1 MDLSE
6 KTRLEKLLGML
17 GSSFDGERA
26 TAAAMIQ
33 RMAEAKKLTINELIA
48 QAHAPAGSASQER
61 SGERRQQQK
70 PPPPPP
76 PEPDFTDIDR
86 ADDLLKMLRR
96 IAEKPD
102 VAARVL
108 TPWEI
113 NFATDVAGRYDYDYD
128 LSEKQLVIVEKILR
142 KASRVFR

>member
-1 MDLSE
+1 LDLSE

-48 QAHAPAGSASQER
+48 QAHMPAAF
-61 SGERRQQQK
+61 SGYRQ

-76 PEPDFTDIDR
+76 PEPEPRYRESEPDFTDIDK
-86 ADDLLKMLRR
+86 AYDLLKMLRR

-102 VAARVL
+102 IAARVL

-113 NFATDVAGRYDYDYD
+113 NFSTDVSARYSHDYD

-142 KASRVFR
+142 KASRVFT

>member
-26 TAAAMIQ
+26 TAASMIQ

-48 QAHAPAGSASQER
+48 QAHSPSTGYQ
-61 SGERRQQQK
+61 RQ
-70 PPPPPP
+70 PPPPPD

-96 IAEKPD
+96 VAEKPD

-113 NFATDVAGRYDYDYD
+113 NFSTDVSARYSHDYD

-142 KASRVFR
+142 KASRVFT

>member
-1 MDLSE
+1 LDLSE

-33 RMAEAKKLTINELIA
+33 RMAESKKITINELIA
-48 QAHAPAGSASQER
+48 LAHSPPTSPGSGSASQGR
-61 SGERRQQQK
+61 AGQQK

-76 PEPDFTDIDR
+76 PEPDFTDIDK
-86 ADDLLKMLRR
+86 ADDLLKM
-96 IAEKPD
+96 
-102 VAARVL
+102 
-108 TPWEI
+108 
-113 NFATDVAGRYDYDYD
+113 YDADYE

-142 KASRVFR
+142 KASRVFT

>member
-1 MDLSE
+1 LDLSE

-26 TAAAMIQ
+26 TAALMIG
-33 RMAEAKKLTINELIA
+33 RMAEAKKMTINELIGM
-48 QAHAPAGSASQER
+48 AHTAPSSR
-61 SGERRQQQK
+61 HQQK
-70 PPPPPP
+70 TSPPPPPP
-76 PEPDFTDIDR
+76 PPPPDSGFSDIDK

-96 IAEKPD
+96 IAD
-102 VAARVL
+102 NAAVAARVL

-113 NFATDVAGRYDYDYD
+113 NFSTDVSARYSYDYD

-142 KASRVFR
+142 KAARVFP

>member
-1 MDLSE
+1 MDVAE
-6 KTRLEKLLGML
+6 KTRLQKLLGML

-33 RMAEAKKLTINELIA
+33 RMAEGKKITINELIA
-48 QAHAPAGSASQER
+48 QAYEPPAGA
-61 SGERRQQQK
+61 RQQQK

-76 PEPDFTDIDR
+76 PEPDFTDIDK

-96 IAEKPD
+96 IAGAKD
-102 VAARVL
+102 IAARVL

-113 NFATDVAGRYDYDYD
+113 NFSTDVSDRYSHDYD

-142 KASRVFR
+142 KASRVFT

>member
-1 MDLSE
+1 LDLSE

-26 TAAAMIQ
+26 TAASMIQ

-48 QAHAPAGSASQER
+48 QAHSPSTGYQ
-61 SGERRQQQK
+61 RQ
-70 PPPPPP
+70 PPPPPD

-96 IAEKPD
+96 VAEKPD

-113 NFATDVAGRYDYDYD
+113 NFSTDVSARYSHDYD

-142 KASRVFR
+142 KASRVFT

>member
-1 MDLSE
+1 
-6 KTRLEKLLGML
+6 ML

-48 QAHAPAGSASQER
+48 LAHSPPTAPGGKQ
-61 SGERRQQQK
+61 QQQK
-70 PPPPPP
+70 PPPPPPP
-76 PEPDFTDIDR
+76 PEPDFTDIDK

-96 IAEKPD
+96 IAANPT

-113 NFATDVAGRYDYDYD
+113 NFSTDVSGHYDADYE

-142 KASRVFR
+142 KASRVFP

>member
-1 MDLSE
+1 MDPSE
-6 KTRLEKLLGML
+6 ITRLEKLLGML

-48 QAHAPAGSASQER
+48 ATHMPASNQ
-61 SGERRQQQK
+61 RQQSK
-70 PPPPPP
+70 PPPPP
-76 PEPDFTDIDR
+76 PEPDFTDIDK

-96 IAEKPD
+96 IGEKPGI
-102 VAARVL
+102 AARVL

-113 NFATDVAGRYDYDYD
+113 NFSTDVSARYNHDYD

-142 KASRVFR
+142 KASRVFP

>member
-1 MDLSE
+1 MDPSE
-6 KTRLEKLLGML
+6 KSRLEKLLGML

-26 TAAAMIQ
+26 TAAALIQ

-48 QAHAPAGSASQER
+48 KAHMPAGNQ
-61 SGERRQQQK
+61 RQHS

-76 PEPDFTDIDR
+76 PEPDFTDIDK
-86 ADDLLKMLRR
+86 ADDLLKMLCR

-102 VAARVL
+102 IAARVL

-113 NFATDVAGRYDYDYD
+113 NFSTDVSARYSHDYD

-142 KASRVFR
+142 KASRVFP

>member
-1 MDLSE
+1 
-6 KTRLEKLLGML
+6 ML

-33 RMAEAKKLTINELIA
+33 RMAEAKKLTINELISL
-48 QAHAPAGSASQER
+48 AHSPSTAPGGAG
-61 SGERRQQQK
+61 RRQQPPPP

-76 PEPDFTDIDR
+76 PEPDFTDIDK

-96 IAEKPD
+96 IAEKPQI
-102 VAARVL
+102 AARVL

-113 NFATDVAGRYDYDYD
+113 NFSTDVSARYSHDYD

-142 KASRVFR
+142 KASRVFT

>member
-1 MDLSE
+1 LDLSE

-33 RMAEAKKLTINELIA
+33 RMAEAKKLTISELIA
-48 QAHAPAGSASQER
+48 LAHAPTVDDRGTR
-61 SGERRQQQK
+61 SFGF
-70 PPPPPP
+70 PPPP
-76 PEPDFTDIDR
+76 PEPDFTDIDK

-96 IAEKPD
+96 VAEKPD
-102 VAARVL
+102 IAARVL

-113 NFATDVAGRYDYDYD
+113 NFSTDVSSRYAHDYD

-142 KASRVFR
+142 KASRVFT

>member
-1 MDLSE
+1 LDQAE
-6 KTRLEKLLGML
+6 KSRLEKLLGML

-26 TAAAMIQ
+26 TAAAMIL
-33 RMAEAKKLTINELIA
+33 RMAETKKLTINELITM
-48 QAHAPAGSASQER
+48 AHMPADASQ
-61 SGERRQQQK
+61 QAPP

-76 PEPDFTDIDR
+76 PEPDFTDIDQ

-96 IAEKPD
+96 IAEKPV

-108 TPWEI
+108 TPWEV
-113 NFATDVAGRYDYDYD
+113 NFATDVSGRYSHDYD

-142 KASRVFR
+142 KASRVFP

>member
-1 MDLSE
+1 LDLSD

-48 QAHAPAGSASQER
+48 QAHMPAS
-61 SGERRQQQK
+61 SGGYRQQQK
-70 PPPPPP
+70 PPPPPPP
-76 PEPDFTDIDR
+76 PEPDFTDIDK

-96 IAEKPD
+96 IGEKPD
-102 VAARVL
+102 IAARVL

-113 NFATDVAGRYDYDYD
+113 NFATDVSGRYSHDYD

-142 KASRVFR
+142 KASRVFPS